1 MNIFAKKIKTN
12 LPVIVVVATLCVLSL
27 PATAQDQVEQLAE
40 QFYLNKEYDKAA
52 VYYQGLYERNPAD
65 QNYYTK
71 LLECYKQL
79 HEYKSAEKLIK
90 QQYRMWRTLKYMVQ
104 LGQLYAESG
113 DEKKAQKTFNDAI
126 KQLSKVNSS
135 EVVEVAKEFIRFKQ
149 YDYALKTYEKG
160 KKISNGN
167 YPYNLE
173 MAELYGLMGNY
184 RKMMDEYVSI
194 LGQYE
199 SYLSTIKSTLQT
211 LLVNDESGEK
221 SAILKEIL
229 IEKIQKNPS
238 KTVYSELLI
247 WVYVQEKNF
256 SAAFIQAKALDKRNK
271 ENGSRM
277 YALGKLALSNR
288 QYDQAIRFFDYIIH
302 EKGSNNYYF
311 INAKM
316 EKVKTLKEKITR
328 QPDYTSADLE
338 NLDKTYQSTL
348 LELGK
353 SAATLPLIIDYIKL
367 KAYYL
372 NALDE
377 AIQLT
382 EEALNM
388 RGVSKHDAARL
399 KILLADL
406 YVLQNDI
413 WNASLLYQQVE
424 KDFKYDRLGE
434 KAKFKNAK
442 VFYYAGDFGWAQAQL
457 NVLKGST
464 SKLIANDALF
474 LSLIITEN
482 LGLDSN
488 EVPLSR
494 FAQAEL
500 YALQHRYD
508 SAEYL
513 LQSIEKEFPAHPIMD
528 DVWYKRYEM
537 YRQQQKWQQADSALT
552 QLITLY
558 PYGLLSDKALFL
570 LAELNETVLHNTERA
585 KELYKQLFF
594 NYKDSLFAEEARKR
608 YRKLRGDKI
617 E

>member
-1 MNIFAKKIKTN
+1 LKKATHSKHLLLALSFLLFTST
-12 LPVIVVVATLCVLSL
+12 VAWS
-27 PATAQDQVEQLAE
+27 QNQVEQLAE

-52 VYYQGLYERNPAD
+52 VYFEGLYDKEPTN
-65 QNYYTK
+65 QNYYQK
-71 LLECYKQL
+71 LLDCYKKL
-79 HEYKSAEKLIK
+79 GEYKSAEKLIK
-90 QQYRMWRTLKYMVQ
+90 QQYRMWHSLKYMVQ
-104 LGQLYAESG
+104 LGQLYDESG
-113 DEKKAQKTFNDAI
+113 DAKKAEKTFNEAI
-126 KQLSKVNSS
+126 KQLSKSNSS
-135 EVVEVAKEFIRFKQ
+135 EVVEVAKEFIRFKR

-160 KKISNGN
+160 RKISNGN

-173 MAELYGLMGNY
+173 MAELYGLMGDTE
-184 RKMMDEYVSI
+184 KMMNEYVSI

-199 SYLSTIKSTLQT
+199 SYLSTIQNILQT
-211 LLVNDESGEK
+211 VLVNDESGEK
-221 SAILKEIL
+221 ADVLKKVL
-229 IEKIQKNPS
+229 VEKIQKNPA
-238 KTVYSELLI
+238 KKVYSELLI

-256 SAAFIQAKALDKRNK
+256 TAAYLQAKALDKRHK
-271 ENGSRM
+271 ENGNRM
-277 YALGKLALSNR
+277 YALGKLALANR
-288 QYDQAIRFFDYIIH
+288 QYDAAIQFFDYIIT
-302 EKGSNNYYF
+302 EKGANNYYY

-316 EKVKTLKEKITR
+316 EKVKALKEKVT
-328 QPDYTSADLE
+328 QSANYTQQDLE
-338 NLDKTYQSTL
+338 DLDKTYQSTL

-353 SAATLPLIIDYIKL
+353 SAATLPLITDYIHL

-372 NALDE
+372 NQVDE
-377 AIQLT
+377 AVKLT
-382 EEALNM
+382 EEAMNL
-388 RGVSKHDAARL
+388 GGLSKQDRARL

-434 KAKFKNAK
+434 EAKFKNAK
-442 VFYYAGDFGWAQAQL
+442 VFYFAGDFGWAQAQL

-482 LGLDSN
+482 IGLDSN
-488 EVPLSR
+488 EVPLLL
-494 FAQAEL
+494 FAKAEL

-513 LQSIEKEFPAHPIMD
+513 LKKIEEEFPAHPIMD

-537 YRQQQKWQQADSALT
+537 YARQQQWKKADSALT
-552 QLITLY
+552 TLVDRY
-558 PYGLLSDKALFL
+558 PYGLLSDKALFK
-570 LAELNETVLHNTERA
+570 LAELNERILNNPERA
-585 KELYKQLFF
+585 KELYKQLLF

-608 YRKLRGDKI
+608 FRKLRGDKL